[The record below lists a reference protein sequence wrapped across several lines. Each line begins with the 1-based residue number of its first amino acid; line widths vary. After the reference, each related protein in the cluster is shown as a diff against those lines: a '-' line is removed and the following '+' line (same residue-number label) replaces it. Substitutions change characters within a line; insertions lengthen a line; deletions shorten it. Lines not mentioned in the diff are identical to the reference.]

1 MAFGVCGECMGIIIG
16 FFSPLGPDAVVG
28 TLELGFVVAA
38 GGRMVLLS
46 GLGAAEFA
54 FRAGVLAEG
63 CEAGVLLPVSD
74 LHIPG
79 YNRSTLGVELSLAFV
94 VFCWATVPEFSKEV
108 CEEAK
113 ELRCPFVLSS
123 LTAVSLPKLRSCAP
137 FSICCCN
144 AIKLEKLGKFGGCA
158 CCCNLTISRSKANR
172 ILSSAAKPLNV
183 LPGIPAAADL
193 TIPNFSSSTKLHLI
207 YELYAHQTYYRH
219 GHRTAGKSS
228 KNPGFC
234 QSKAARTKL
243 LLLNLKQRK
252 RNSNIQSC
260 YQNISPTP
268 RKFRDPFDSSDTMD
282 RELMGINFYKY
293 FWSHRRPD
301 PPRTTISGKLK
312 ANIITAYDELIKVM
326 PWLYMTQAK
335 HEAAEV
341 RMCSNKK

>member
-1 MAFGVCGECMGIIIG
+1 MVRVAKPNSLARNSIVPTFGYGSKAKAKRNASFCSSEKRTRCFLFGVGPLTELPTEPGPGLLFRMAFGVCGECIGIIIG

-94 VFCWATVPEFSKEV
+94 VFCWATVLEFSKEV
-108 CEEAK
+108 CEEVK

-137 FSICCCN
+137 FSICCCK

-158 CCCNLTISRSKANR
+158 CCCNLTISLSKANR

-183 LPGIPAAADL
+183 LPGIPAAADQK
-193 TIPNFSSSTKLHLI
+193 IPNFSSSTKPHLI
-207 YELYAHQTYYRH
+207 YEQYAHQTCYRH
-219 GHRTAGKSS
+219 GHRTA
-228 KNPGFC
+228 
-234 QSKAARTKL
+234 
-243 LLLNLKQRK
+243 
-252 RNSNIQSC
+252 I
-260 YQNISPTP
+260 
-268 RKFRDPFDSSDTMD
+268 
-282 RELMGINFYKY
+282 
-293 FWSHRRPD
+293 
-301 PPRTTISGKLK
+301 
-312 ANIITAYDELIKVM
+312 
-326 PWLYMTQAK
+326 
-335 HEAAEV
+335 
-341 RMCSNKK
+341 